1 LNRLDYSVSELCSE
15 VRDRLRQS
23 LAPAWV
29 VGEVQRARRSQPGHL
44 YFELVEKGQG
54 DEIVGKLEAV
64 IWRRDL
70 RAIEQRLGD
79 GQQELSE
86 GLEIRC
92 FGEVD
97 FYPPFGRL
105 QLVVRDVDPVFTAGL
120 LSRRRQETLQALSA
134 AGLLSR
140 NKELRLSAVPLRIGL
155 ITSEGS
161 AAYHD
166 FLSTLGESGYAFRVL
181 FVHSPVQGR
190 DAERGV
196 TSAAEAVAKARV
208 DCLALVRGGGAKAD
222 LATFDSRRVAEA
234 LATAPIPVITGL
246 GHEIDQAIADLVAHT
261 ACKTPTQAA
270 SFLVQRVG
278 AAEQAIRELTTSLGH
293 AALRP
298 VARARTKLGHAQRE
312 ARLGGYRLAAWKEQI
327 ANLEGLLARAAAR
340 RLDLDRH
347 AARGVRQQLATAS
360 VRRIGR
366 IGAHPPG
373 LVRSI
378 ADRSW
383 ARLRER
389 KAVVDG
395 MARLCAQLAPERTL
409 TRGFSI
415 TRDCRGRVVTA
426 AGQVQAGDRIS
437 TQVASGQIGSVV
449 EES

>member
-1 LNRLDYSVSELCSE
+1 
-15 VRDRLRQS
+15 
-23 LAPAWV
+23 V
-29 VGEVQRARRSQPGHL
+29 VGEIQRVRQSQRGHL
-44 YFELVEKGQG
+44 YFELVEKGRG

-70 RAIEQRLGD
+70 RGIEQRLEEGK
-79 GQQELSE
+79 QELSD
-86 GLEIRC
+86 GIEIRC
-92 FGEVD
+92 YGEVD

-105 QLVVRDVDPVFTAGL
+105 QLVVRDVDPVFAAGL

-140 NKELRLSAVPLRIGL
+140 NKELRLSAVPLRVAL

-166 FLSTLGESGYAFRVL
+166 FVSTLGESGYAFRVL
-181 FVHSPVQGR
+181 LVHSPVQGR
-190 DAERGV
+190 EAEGGV
-196 TSAAEAVAKARV
+196 TSAVEAVAKARV
-208 DCLALVRGGGAKAD
+208 DCLALVRGGGSRTD

-278 AAEQAIRELTTSLGH
+278 AAEQAIRDLTASLGN

-298 VARARTKLGHAQRE
+298 VASASTKLEHAQRE
-312 ARLGGYRLAAWKEQI
+312 VRLGGYRLAAWKEQI
-327 ANLEGLLARAAAR
+327 ANLEGLLARAATR

-366 IGAHPPG
+366 IGARPAG
-373 LVRSI
+373 LVRRI

-383 ARLRER
+383 ARLREG

-395 MARLCAQLAPERTL
+395 MARLCAQLAPQRTL

-426 AGQVQAGDRIS
+426 AGQVRAGDRIS

-449 EES
+449 EEA

>member
-1 LNRLDYSVSELCSE
+1 
-15 VRDRLRQS
+15 
-23 LAPAWV
+23 V
-29 VGEVQRARRSQPGHL
+29 VGELQRVRRSQRGHL

-70 RAIEQRLGD
+70 RTVERRLGN
-79 GQQELSE
+79 GRQELGE

-105 QLVVRDVDPVFTAGL
+105 QLVVRDVDPVFAAGL

-140 NKELRLSAVPLRIGL
+140 NKELELTAVPLRVAL
-155 ITSEGS
+155 VTSENS

-166 FLSTLGESGYAFRVL
+166 FLSTLSESGYAFRVL
-181 FVHSPVQGR
+181 LLHSPVQGR

-196 TSAAEAVAKARV
+196 TSAVEAVAKAPV
-208 DCLALVRGGGAKAD
+208 DCLVLVRGGGAKAD

-234 LATAPIPVITGL
+234 LATAPVPVITGL
-246 GHEIDQAIADLVAHT
+246 GHEIDQTIADLVAHT

-270 SFLVQRVG
+270 SFLVQRAG
-278 AAEQAIRELTTSLGH
+278 AAEQAVRELTARLGH

-298 VARARTKLGHAQRE
+298 VSRARTKLEHAQRE
-312 ARLGGYRLAAWKEQI
+312 VRLGGYRLGAWAEQI
-327 ANLEGLLARAAAR
+327 ANLEGLVVRAATR
-340 RLDLDRH
+340 RLDLQRH

-366 IGAHPPG
+366 IGAQPAA
-373 LVRSI
+373 LVRRI
-378 ADRSW
+378 ADRSG
-383 ARLRER
+383 ARLREG

-415 TRDCRGRVVTA
+415 TRDCRGRVVTEA
-426 AGQVQAGDRIS
+426 HQVRAGDRIS
-437 TQVASGQIGSVV
+437 TQVANGQIGSVV